1 MSSRARWFSVLVV
14 LLLIVGVA
22 GAGAQ
27 TSDLPV
33 KDDPLVRMP
42 GTQPGQVSLES
53 PNRCM
58 NCHAGYN
65 ESVEPGFNWQGSMMA
80 QSARDFLYFATVTVA
95 AQDAKWVTGSTNGTD
110 ICLRCHFPKG
120 WLEGRSDVTNASLM
134 TGADWD
140 GVQCDFCHRMYDP
153 FFENTYTGNG
163 VSTDWLGYWDE
174 EGPLSQ
180 PGADETYAADAAE
193 AATVTLFNGNPFYN
207 SLNQPVGTNYTEA
220 TSGQFFIAA
229 DAAKRASF
237 ADAEARHQMLYS
249 RYHKSEEMCA
259 TCHDVSNPILAN
271 LAGADPVTGLL
282 PTEADY
288 AGSYMH
294 VERTY
299 SEFALSAYG
308 RGDGAPGIGPFAPDV
323 FATSQPG
330 NEISRCQDC
339 HMRDV
344 SGAGANKNGAVVR
357 PDGSTEH
364 PDSGQPLHDLTG
376 GNVWVSAVLASAVPG
391 SPNYDATN
399 DALLNQGPAVLT
411 LDLNAGQGINPV
423 ALLAGADRAAQQLEL
438 AASFTDVS
446 YDATTGDLTFRVQ
459 NQTGH
464 KLISGFP
471 EGRRMFVN
479 IKGYT
484 GGALVHEVNPYDAT
498 ASTLKGLSGYTYSG
512 LPAPE
517 SLAGNEEYAD
527 ELVYESHPS
536 SSITGETETFHFA
549 LGDGRYKDNRIPPMG
564 FDIDGAVERMS
575 VSVWHGIEEPEYYT
589 AAENAGG
596 YDEVSINVPTGLD
609 SIEIGLYYQTT
620 SREYIEFLRDEING
634 TATTLWLDE
643 DGLNPAGGTTTY
655 IAQTDPFFD
664 QLRAWGDT
672 IWQLWTHNKDLPGA
686 APYLMTSATVGGT
699 PPTPAPIPTLLA
711 AEPGQKQVTL
721 TWSDE
726 HTGDPSV
733 IGYNVYYDQADKAQL
748 VAAVGQT
755 ISYVD
760 LNLTDGQTYCYKVT
774 STTGEAESP
783 YSNIL
788 CATPD
793 APGQTVTSGVT
804 SLETGF
810 YETTGK
816 GKNRV
821 TTFVPSTS
829 FAPGD
834 TVIVRAEVFD
844 SNGLPVEGATVDLS
858 ITGPESVTLTSGASD
873 AAGIAEASWTTEAP
887 NKKGIGGTAQG
898 GYTVTVTG
906 ISGTFPWDG
915 LMTSTGFTLSTAA
928 GAVVAN

>member
-1 MSSRARWFSVLVV
+1 MSSRNFRVFVLMVC
-14 LLLIVGVA
+14 LLLVGVGSVA
-22 GAGAQ
+22 AQ
-27 TSDLPV
+27 TSVPV

-95 AQDAKWVTGSTNGTD
+95 AQDAMWAVGSPNATD

-163 VSTDWLGYWDE
+163 ISTDWLGYWDE
-174 EGPLSQ
+174 EGPLSE
-180 PGADETYAADAAE
+180 PGAAEAYAADAAE
-193 AATVTLFNGNPFYN
+193 ASTVSLFNGSPFF
-207 SLNQPVGTNYTEA
+207 SALNQPVGSNYIEA
-220 TSGQFFIAA
+220 TSGQYFIAA

-249 RYHKSEEMCA
+249 RFHKSEEMCA

-271 LAGADPVTGLL
+271 LGADPTQLL
-282 PTEADY
+282 PTEDNY

-299 SEFALSAYG
+299 SEFVLSAYG
-308 RGDGAPGIGPFAPDV
+308 QGDGAFGIGPFDPSVYETSMPDNRI
-323 FATSQPG
+323 A
-330 NEISRCQDC
+330 RCQDC

-344 SGAGANKNGAVVR
+344 VGAGANKNGAVVR
-357 PDGSTEH
+357 PDGSVEH

-391 SPNYDATN
+391 SPNYDAAN
-399 DALLNQGPAVLT
+399 DALLNQGPATLT
-411 LDLNAGQGINPV
+411 LDLNAGQGIDPV

-438 AASFTDVS
+438 AASITDVS
-446 YDATTGDLTFRVQ
+446 YDAVTGELTFRVQ

-479 IKGYT
+479 IKGYQ
-484 GGALVHEVNPYDAT
+484 GANLTTEINPYDA
-498 ASTLKGLSGYTYSG
+498 AIGTLKGLPHSQSSPPTV
-512 LPAPE
+512 
-517 SLAGNEEYAD
+517 AGEAYVD

-536 SSITGETETFHFA
+536 STISGEQETFHFA
-549 LGDGRYKDNRIPPMG
+549 LGDGRYKDNRIPPIG
-564 FDIDGAVERMS
+564 FDIANAADRMS
-575 VSVWHGIEEPEYYT
+575 VSVWHGVEDPDLYT
-589 AAENAGG
+589 AAEYAGG
-596 YDEVSINVPTGLD
+596 YDEVSINVGAGLD
-609 SIEIGLYYQTT
+609 SVEIGLYYQTT

-634 TATTLWLDE
+634 TGHTTL
-643 DGLNPAGGTTTY
+643 PAEAY
-655 IAQTDPFFD
+655 VAQTDPFFD

-672 IWQLWTHNKDLPGA
+672 IWQLWTHNMNRPGA
-686 APYLMTSATVGGT
+686 APYLMTAASVGGT
-699 PPTPAPIPTLLA
+699 PPDAAPTPTLLTA
-711 AEPGQKQVTL
+711 QPGQKQVTL
-721 TWSDE
+721 TWSNE
-726 HTGDPSV
+726 HNADMSV
-733 IGYNVYYDQADKAQL
+733 IGYNVYYDQADKAQF
-748 VAAVGQT
+748 VAAVGLT
-755 ISYVD
+755 TTYVD
-760 LNLTDGQTYCYKVT
+760 LDLTDGQTYCYKVT
-774 STTGEAESP
+774 SLTAVAEST

-793 APGQTVTSGVT
+793 TPSQTTAAGVT
-804 SLETGF
+804 ALETGF

-816 GKNRV
+816 GPNKV
-821 TTFVPSTS
+821 TTFVPATS

-834 TVIVRAEVFD
+834 TVIVRASVFD
-844 SNGLPVEGATVDLS
+844 SNGLPIEGATVDLS
-858 ITGPESVTLTSGASD
+858 ITGPESIALTTGASD
-873 AAGIAEASWTTEAP
+873 ANGIAEASWATQRP
-887 NKKGIGGTAQG
+887 NKRGAGGTAEG
-898 GYTVTVTG
+898 SYTATVTG
-906 ISGTFPWDG
+906 VSGTFPWDG
-915 LMTSTGFTLSTAA
+915 VMTGTTFTLAA
-928 GAVVAN
+928 A